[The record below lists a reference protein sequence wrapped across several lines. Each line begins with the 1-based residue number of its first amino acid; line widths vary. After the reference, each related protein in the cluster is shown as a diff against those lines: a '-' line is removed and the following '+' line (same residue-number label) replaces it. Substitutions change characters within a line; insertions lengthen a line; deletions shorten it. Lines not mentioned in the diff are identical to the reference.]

1 MMKSWFIRYLKE
13 TSLTSIFITWSLV
26 ALGLATALQL
36 AGATIAGASRFSESV
51 QTVMPWLFPLRA
63 LIYVYGAHF
72 WWTRCRS
79 LIQEN
84 PRPDQQ
90 RRARNRMAA
99 ACFLYILLVE
109 YAAWSSVLE
118 VRAS

>member
-1 MMKSWFIRYLKE
+1 MKSWLIRYLKE

-36 AGATIAGASRFSESV
+36 AGATYAGAGRFIESV
-51 QTVMPWLFPLRA
+51 QTVMPWLFPFRA
-63 LIYVYGAHF
+63 LIYVYGAHL
-72 WWTRCRS
+72 WWTRYRL
-79 LIQEN
+79 LIQEY
-84 PRPDQQ
+84 PSPDLQ

-99 ACFLYILLVE
+99 ACLFYILLVE

-118 VRAS
+118 GRAS